1 MKNIEVIIRN
11 SLLRKAFLV
20 CASLAALNA
29 GAQTLNIYTGHVK
42 TAVTATADQLP
53 FSDGTYLTACSKAF
67 AISDIDSMVV
77 DTVTVEDNTIL
88 VEYDGDEAYVTIAG
102 NIAQYMTTEI
112 NGAHVAIVQSADVT
126 EELTYTL
133 QGSSSDGSFWMDGEL
148 KISLVLNGLT
158 LTCADSA
165 AINIRDGKRI
175 SVELV
180 DGTVNTLVDGADG
193 DQKGCF
199 VINGHGE
206 FKGGGELNLTGNT
219 KHALFGDEYVEL
231 KKSTGTI
238 NVLSAVKDGFNIN
251 QYFEMKGGVV
261 NISNIGDDGIQVSY
275 TDDDTDEYNGQ
286 VIISGGDLNI
296 DITATAAK
304 GIKCD
309 DAMTVSGGTFNI
321 TTSGGGEYDSDD
333 QDCSACACIKA
344 DGVLTISGGNFDLT
358 STGKG
363 GKGISSDSDMY
374 ISGDTINVTTTG
386 ATYTYGSSDALPKA
400 IKSDASLYI
409 SGGIINVSAT
419 GGDGAEGIESKDT
432 LAISGGEIVINSYD
446 DAINATTNID
456 ISGGKIYACATNN
469 DAIDSNG
476 TMYISG
482 GLVLACST
490 DEPEGPFDCDENTFS
505 VTGGT
510 IVGIGGDS
518 SSPSSSLTTQPIVV
532 FDGSSY
538 TKDTYLAFNN
548 DTANVFVFLI
558 PRTYSTAE
566 LFVSSPHFV
575 LNETYVIYKDADV
588 TLGTEWNG
596 YSDDSTVNDGTAL
609 SSVTLSSYVVQ
620 QTVNGSDAGFG
631 NPGGTTGMGGSTGG
645 SSGGMGGS
653 SGGMGGSGGSS
664 GGMGGW

>member
-1 MKNIEVIIRN
+1 MKRENLMTKGVVKRMT
-11 SLLRKAFLV
+11 V
-20 CASLAALNA
+20 LAAVAFSAISA
-29 GAQTLNIYTGHVK
+29 GAQTLNIYTDHVK
-42 TAVTATADQLP
+42 TAVTATADRLP
-53 FSDGTYLTACSKAF
+53 YTDGTYVTICDKAF

-77 DTVTVEDNTIL
+77 DDVSVADNTIL
-88 VEYDGDEAYVTIAG
+88 VEYSDDEAYVTIAG
-102 NIAQYMTTEI
+102 NIAKYITTEI
-112 NGAHVAIVQSADVT
+112 NGAHVAIIQSADVT

-133 QGSSSDGSFWMDGEL
+133 QGSSSNGSFWMDGEL

-175 SVELV
+175 SIELV
-180 DGTVNTLVDGADG
+180 DGTVNTLVDGANG

-206 FKGGGELNLTGNT
+206 FKGGGELNITGNT

-231 KKSTGTI
+231 KSSTGTI
-238 NVLSAVKDGFNIN
+238 NILSAVKDGLNIN
-251 QYFEMKGGVV
+251 QYFEMKGGTV
-261 NISNIGDDGIQVSY
+261 NISSVGDDGIQVSY

-286 VIISGGDLNI
+286 VIISGGELNI
-296 DITATAAK
+296 NITGTASK

-309 DAMTVSGGTFNI
+309 DAMTISGGTFNI
-321 TTSGGGEYDSDD
+321 TTSGGGEYDSSEK
-333 QDCSACACIKA
+333 DCSACACVKA
-344 DGVLTISGGNFDLT
+344 DGVLTISGGNFELK

-363 GKGISSDSDMY
+363 GKGISSDSNIY

-386 ATYTYGSSDALPKA
+386 ASYTYGSYDALPKG
-400 IKSDASLYI
+400 IKSDANVTI
-409 SGGIINVSAT
+409 SGGIITVSTT

-432 LAISGGEIVINSYD
+432 LTISSGEIVVNAYD
-446 DAINATTNID
+446 DALNASTCINIR
-456 ISGGKIYACATNN
+456 GGKIYACATNN

-548 DTANVFVFLI
+548 DTANIFVFLV

-566 LFVSSPHFV
+566 LFVSSPYFV
-575 LNETYVIYKDADV
+575 LNETYAIYNDV
-588 TLGTEWNG
+588 SATIGTEWHG
-596 YSDDSTVNDGTAL
+596 YSDDSTVNSGTAL
-609 SSVTLSSYVVQ
+609 SSVTLSSYVTQ
-620 QTVNGSDAGFG
+620 QTVNGSDGG
-631 NPGGTTGMGGSTGG
+631 IGDPGGTTGPGSSTGGWGGSMGGMGG

-653 SGGMGGSGGSS
+653 SGGMGG
-664 GGMGGW
+664 W